1 MKLPKIKN
9 KKIIKRTLTWGA
21 FFVAGFMTHV
31 YLNPAPSGAFPKA
44 GAPSVSVQTPE
55 RLDLTE
61 KKKFIAEVESIN
73 SVNIVPQVAGYLEEV
88 RFNDGSFVQEG
99 DILFVIEQTK
109 FKANVE
115 SAEAALEK
123 AKSDLVQISSDYD
136 RQLQL
141 YKEKITPKAELEVAE
156 NRLNQ
161 AKSNIKQAE
170 ANLTLAQINLDYT
183 EIKAPISGYIGKA
196 LITKGNYV
204 SPSVQSLARIVQTD
218 PIRIA
223 FSVSDKERLT
233 FVKDIHGENNTR
245 FEIVHPNG
253 ETVEIEAENFF
264 TNNEINPD
272 TATLPVYLDYKNQD
286 NALIPGNYVD
296 ILVSAGKGE
305 KSLVIPEVAI
315 VRDINGAY
323 VMTVDSENKV
333 HQNYIELG
341 KNSGNLREVL
351 KGLSD
356 DDTVIVQGLQKVQDG
371 ATVNPILVTK

>member
-123 AKSDLVQISSDYD
+123 AKSYQSTMSMSKNAIYKQLISEY
-136 RQLQL
+136 
-141 YKEKITPKAELEVAE
+141 
-156 NRLNQ
+156 
-161 AKSNIKQAE
+161 
-170 ANLTLAQINLDYT
+170 
-183 EIKAPISGYIGKA
+183 
-196 LITKGNYV
+196 
-204 SPSVQSLARIVQTD
+204 
-218 PIRIA
+218 
-223 FSVSDKERLT
+223 
-233 FVKDIHGENNTR
+233 
-245 FEIVHPNG
+245 
-253 ETVEIEAENFF
+253 
-264 TNNEINPD
+264 
-272 TATLPVYLDYKNQD
+272 
-286 NALIPGNYVD
+286 
-296 ILVSAGKGE
+296 GE
-305 KSLVIPEVAI
+305 KFEESEAQYAI
-315 VRDINGAY
+315 D
-323 VMTVDSENKV
+323 
-333 HQNYIELG
+333 HL
-341 KNSGNLREVL
+341 
-351 KGLSD
+351 D
-356 DDTVIVQGLQKVQDG
+356 D
-371 ATVNPILVTK
+371 